1 MHSNTCDPTYRGQ
14 LALCRTR
21 YGDWKRCDDEVI
33 REIIVQMDINYFVN
47 VRTMT
52 KIPQRALPE
61 RKDVDRHMIN
71 NVRIRARRKK
81 LDLDYKSIQIDP
93 NTF

>member
-1 MHSNTCDPTYRGQ
+1 
-14 LALCRTR
+14 
-21 YGDWKRCDDEVI
+21 
-33 REIIVQMDINYFVN
+33 MDINYFVN